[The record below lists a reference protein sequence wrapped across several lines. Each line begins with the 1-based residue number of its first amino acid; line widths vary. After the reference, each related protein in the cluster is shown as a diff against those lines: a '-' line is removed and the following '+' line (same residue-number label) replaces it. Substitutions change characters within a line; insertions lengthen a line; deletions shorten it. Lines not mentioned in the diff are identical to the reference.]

1 MMSGKGKGA
10 ASFDAAPSLK
20 ARRRKISALRRE
32 QLTGL
37 LFLVPAVVYFIA
49 FYVYPIIY
57 NISMS
62 LERYTVKSFV
72 TGEAPFI
79 GLGNFRQLVNSPDFI
94 TVIWNT
100 VLFTVGSL
108 FFQFTIGLAIAL
120 FYQRKFPLSDFF
132 RALILI
138 PWLAPVIVS
147 GAVWTRLFDMD
158 YGGVNFVIRT
168 LGLTSQHIA
177 WLTDPHLALISV
189 LIANIWIGI
198 PFNMIILY
206 GGLQDIPTTMYEAAA
221 IDGAGPIE
229 KFRYI
234 TWPLLRPVSTMVLL
248 LGCVGTI
255 KVFDVIMSIT
265 RGGPANVSQILNT
278 WAYSLSFNVL
288 DFGLGAAAGD
298 ILMLVVFILGL
309 LYLYY
314 TSRQEDK
321 EVGR

>member
-1 MMSGKGKGA
+1 MTMDLGNGA
-10 ASFDAAPSLK
+10 AAKAAAPILEPK
-20 ARRRKISALRRE
+20 RRKMSALQRE
-32 QLTGL
+32 NIKGL
-37 LFLVPAVVYFIA
+37 LFLVPAVVYFIV

-57 NISMS
+57 NITMS
-62 LERYTVKSFV
+62 LERYTAKSFV

-79 GLGNFRQLVNSPDFI
+79 GLGNFKHLVSSPDFT

-120 FYQRKFPLSDFF
+120 FHQQKFPLSSLL
-132 RALILI
+132 RSLILV
-138 PWLAPVIVS
+138 PWLAPIIVS
-147 GAVWTRLFDMD
+147 GAVWVRLLDMD
-158 YGGVNFVIRT
+158 YGIVNYVIRS

-198 PFNMIILY
+198 PFNMVILY
-206 GGLQDIPTTMYEAAA
+206 SGLQDIPTELYDAAA

-234 TWPLLRPVSTMVLL
+234 TWPLLRPVSTVVLL
-248 LGCVGTI
+248 LGAVGTI

-288 DFGLGAAAGD
+288 NFGLGAAASD
-298 ILMLVVFILGL
+298 ILMLVVFILSL

-321 EVGR
+321 EMGR